1 MVKVFT
7 VNILELFPRLSLII
21 IVILLYVPGANV
33 LKLIV
38 LLPRLALLVSEEA
51 PVITIVP
58 DSSV

>member
-7 VNILELFPRLSLII
+7 VNILELFPTLSLII

-33 LKLIV
+33 LKRIV